1 MGFASYYTFTN
12 GACGD
17 WSCKENLEGLPC
29 GDPDSFND
37 RFLPATQS
45 DTTIMA
51 CFGNCANDGS
61 CQVTR
66 TRGVETDET
75 LFELYPTLA
84 TGFTQLVFNER
95 GVSMD
100 KEIQIVSA
108 AGQMIETF
116 DTPQQAF
123 YQINTTNYATGL
135 YYVRVNTATATYTRK
150 FIVQR

>member
-1 MGFASYYTFTN
+1 
-12 GACGD
+12 
-17 WSCKENLEGLPC
+17 
-29 GDPDSFND
+29 
-37 RFLPATQS
+37 
-45 DTTIMA
+45 
-51 CFGNCANDGS
+51 
-61 CQVTR
+61 V
-66 TRGVETDET
+66 DET

-95 GVSMD
+95 VVSMD
-100 KEIQIVSA
+100 KEIQIISA

-135 YYVRVNTATATYTRK
+135 YYVRVNTASATCTRK